1 VDTSAVRVVREDIH
15 HKDTKARRTQRI
27 GIWAYGKTQ
36 RLLKLPGRKKMLYAP
51 TSAEEERIAKA
62 SVDTVSSA
70 SYSDQ
75 VRFSVLFVP
84 LW

>member
-1 VDTSAVRVVREDIH
+1 
-15 HKDTKARRTQRI
+15 
-27 GIWAYGKTQ
+27 
-36 RLLKLPGRKKMLYAP
+36 MLYAP